1 MDRIS
6 SAAGLQLPS
15 SFKKGIRCAFRKVW
29 KAIFHVSR
37 GEAMVSNELLVVV
50 FIVSVQVSGWS
61 VQVSGWSVQLLRE
74 SSHHPPPP
82 SAEGSWFN

>member
-37 GEAMVSNELLVVV
+37 GEAMVSNELLIVV
-50 FIVSVQVSGWS
+50 FIVS

>member
-15 SFKKGIRCAFRKVW
+15 PFKKGIRWAFRKVR

-37 GEAMVSNELLVVV
+37 GEAMVSNELLIVV
-50 FIVSVQVSGWS
+50 FIYLIG
-61 VQVSGWSVQLLRE
+61 
-74 SSHHPPPP
+74 SS
-82 SAEGSWFN
+82 SIT